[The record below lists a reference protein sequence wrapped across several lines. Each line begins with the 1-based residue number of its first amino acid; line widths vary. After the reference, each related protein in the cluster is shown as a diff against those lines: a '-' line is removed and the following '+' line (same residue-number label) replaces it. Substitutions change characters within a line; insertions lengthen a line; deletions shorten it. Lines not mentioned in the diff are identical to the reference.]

1 MNDREV
7 IRDFYG
13 RILGTITTDNAGN
26 KVARDFYGR
35 IVGKYDKSAN
45 VTRDFYGR
53 IVGKG
58 DRVSALIPTQKL
70 TNKGR

>member
-1 MNDREV
+1 MTEKET

-35 IVGKYDKSAN
+35 IVGKYDKRTN
-45 VTRDFYGR
+45 LTRDFYGK
-53 IVGKG
+53 IIAKG
-58 DRVSALIPTQKL
+58 DRTNALLPVSRHHL
-70 TNKGR
+70 NN

>member
-1 MNDREV
+1 MSDKET

-13 RILGTITTDNAGN
+13 RILGTITTDNLGN

-35 IVGKYDKSAN
+35 IVGKYDKVNN

-53 IVGKG
+53 IVAKG
-58 DRVSALIPTQKL
+58 DRTSGLIPTKV
-70 TNKGR
+70 R

>member
-1 MNDREV
+1 MNDKET

-13 RILGTITTDNAGN
+13 RILGTITTDAIGN

-35 IVGKYDKSAN
+35 IVGKYDKTNN

-53 IVGKG
+53 IVAKG
-58 DRVSALIPTQKL
+58 DRVSGLIPLSTK
-70 TNKGR
+70 

>member
-1 MNDREV
+1 MNENREV

-13 RILGTITTDNAGN
+13 RTLGTIVTDKNGN

-35 IVGKYDKSAN
+35 IVGRYDKASN

-53 IVGKG
+53 IVAKG
-58 DRVSALIPTQKL
+58 DRTSALIPTRK
-70 TNKGR
+70 

>member
-1 MNDREV
+1 MNDKEV

-13 RILGTITTDNAGN
+13 RILGTITTDKSGN

-35 IVGKYDKSAN
+35 IVGRYDKVVN

-58 DRVSALIPTQKL
+58 DRVAYLIP
-70 TNKGR
+70 NKK